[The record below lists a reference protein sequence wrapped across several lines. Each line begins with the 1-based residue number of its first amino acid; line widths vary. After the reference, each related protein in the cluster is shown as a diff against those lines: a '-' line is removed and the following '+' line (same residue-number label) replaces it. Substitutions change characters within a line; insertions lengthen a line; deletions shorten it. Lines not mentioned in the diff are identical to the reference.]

1 MKVRFLSKVETLYN
15 LRAQPVAVLR
25 TSTITMA
32 SVGRIP
38 VSGHALSFTSAFYT
52 TVSKHSPP
60 TLMAVGD
67 AEDWVIDWKKLG
79 CARKRRKRENKGV
92 LRSETV

>member
-1 MKVRFLSKVETLYN
+1 MNVRFLSRVETLYN
-15 LRAQPVAVLR
+15 LRAQPVAVLG
-25 TSTITMA
+25 TITMA

-52 TVSKHSPP
+52 TASKHSPP

-79 CARKRRKRENKGV
+79 CAKEKKEERE
-92 LRSETV
+92 